1 MKKTIFNVFLFAT
14 GAAVGSLVTW
24 RILKTKYD
32 RLIQEEIDSVK
43 ETFARMAR
51 EESTDEEEI
60 CEDDEEDDRGRS
72 DDDAEWDPA
81 VLTEYET
88 LAGRYGRSSDVVD
101 DNDKEGGGDDG
112 ASFDT
117 PEVITPEECGDGTF
131 DHSIHCLTY
140 YSDGV
145 LADDW
150 FGTYNI
156 EDTIGEDALNHFGE
170 YVDDVVYVRNYEL
183 KADYEVTRDDRKFSE
198 MVEMHPLAKVYA
210 D

>member
-24 RILKTKYD
+24 RVLKTKYD
-32 RLIQEEIDSVK
+32 RLVQVEIDSVK

-51 EESTDEEEI
+51 EESKDEEEAP
-60 CEDDEEDDRGRS
+60 CEDDEEGDRS
-72 DDDAEWDPA
+72 EDDDYPPEIRA
-81 VLTEYET
+81 EYEA
-88 LAGRYGRSSDVVD
+88 LARKYARSSDVAEE
-101 DNDKEGGGDDG
+101 NDKEGGGDDG
-112 ASFDT
+112 ASFDA

-131 DHSIHCLTY
+131 GHSIYCLTY
-140 YSDGV
+140 YSDGI

-150 FGTYNI
+150 FGTYDI
-156 EDTIGEDALNHFGE
+156 DDTIGEGALNHFGDH
-170 YVDDVVYVRNYEL
+170 VDDVVYVRNFEL

-198 MVEMHPLAKVYA
+198 MVEMHPLAKAYA